1 VLGRTLA
8 ASILI
13 AAFGPMTLSEVGT
26 SFADILTALPVIG
39 AVGLILSAN
48 AQHPGRHA
56 MAGLLMG
63 AAVGL
68 KLTNMIF
75 LIGAGASLLYAAR
88 PAMALAYF
96 AVGSAIG
103 ALGTGGAWCWTLW
116 EQFGNPVFPFYNTIF
131 RSPEAPVAP
140 IADGRFMPLNFWD
153 AAAYPFYWLIGDHR
167 SSEGPFRDPRFA
179 ILVVLS
185 AAAAAASLI
194 RSKRVFT
201 LRDKQFLLFFS
212 VAYVVWLLAFSI
224 HRYAI
229 ALELLAAPMAV
240 LLASR
245 FLRVLPFAAAKTQRV
260 SWTNLAAST
269 AALAIVLWPYPGD
282 WLRRPWSTPYRPV
295 VSGSL
300 LSPATYFL
308 IEKPV
313 GYVIPLL
320 PVGSRAYQLA
330 DILLPIAPGA
340 RWTAAFVPVSP
351 IRCPGGFGRCIFA
364 AAHRGKVCWTITAC
378 GSIPR
383 GRARPFRER
392 IASISKH
399 APLSHPGKRR
409 SCPSHPIW
417 IELFRRG
424 GTPGVAGREFH
435 RRRSP
440 PNRSRNRRLSVAICR
455 RHAPSVHF
463 AYSSGSTV
471 CPMLR
476 TICARAGTSAC
487 RNSWAVSPRWSRP

>member
-153 AAAYPFYWLIGDHR
+153 AAAYPFYWLIGDIHPKGHF
-167 SSEGPFRDPRFA
+167 E
-179 ILVVLS
+179 
-185 AAAAAASLI
+185 I
-194 RSKRVFT
+194 RGS
-201 LRDKQFLLFFS
+201 QF
-212 VAYVVWLLAFSI
+212 
-224 HRYAI
+224 
-229 ALELLAAPMAV
+229 
-240 LLASR
+240 
-245 FLRVLPFAAAKTQRV
+245 
-260 SWTNLAAST
+260 
-269 AALAIVLWPYPGD
+269 
-282 WLRRPWSTPYRPV
+282 WS
-295 VSGSL
+295 
-300 LSPATYFL
+300 
-308 IEKPV
+308 
-313 GYVIPLL
+313 
-320 PVGSRAYQLA
+320 
-330 DILLPIAPGA
+330 
-340 RWTAAFVPVSP
+340 
-351 IRCPGGFGRCIFA
+351 C
-364 AAHRGKVCWTITAC
+364 
-378 GSIPR
+378 
-383 GRARPFRER
+383 
-392 IASISKH
+392 
-399 APLSHPGKRR
+399 
-409 SCPSHPIW
+409 
-417 IELFRRG
+417 
-424 GTPGVAGREFH
+424 
-435 RRRSP
+435 
-440 PNRSRNRRLSVAICR
+440 CR
-455 RHAPSVHF
+455 RQPR
-463 AYSSGSTV
+463 
-471 CPMLR
+471 P
-476 TICARAGTSAC
+476 RA
-487 RNSWAVSPRWSRP
+487 